1 MKEGKLERPE
11 IKNSFINEPNEE
23 QNEEY
28 ELVEAD
34 YEEEDMG
41 EMYEDYSNDNDWINK
56 ILFINNICFIYI
68 HSSVLNIKTL
78 LIKFY
83 KLN

>member
-1 MKEGKLERPE
+1 MEEGKLERPE

-41 EMYEDYSNDNDWINK
+41 EMYEDYSNDND
-56 ILFINNICFIYI
+56 
-68 HSSVLNIKTL
+68 
-78 LIKFY
+78 
-83 KLN
+83 